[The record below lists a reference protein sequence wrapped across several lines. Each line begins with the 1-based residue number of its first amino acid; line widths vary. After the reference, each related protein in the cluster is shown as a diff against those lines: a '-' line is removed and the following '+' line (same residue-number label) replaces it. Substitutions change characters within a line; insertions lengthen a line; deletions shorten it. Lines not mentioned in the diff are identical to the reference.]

1 VPVKFSK
8 PPDKK
13 PVNKKNQRLLFLPA
27 TGYRNNN
34 DGTLYN
40 AGENGNYWSS
50 TQNDSN
56 NAYNLNFNEWN
67 ADWNNNNRS
76 FGFSV
81 RAVAELSVNRFFLV
95 ETRHAASLHFFTQNK
110 IMERQQL
117 LEDLLA
123 AYYEARK
130 NKRNT
135 INQLRFE
142 FNQEHEITGLC
153 DEILTHTYKIR
164 PSICFVVDK
173 PVKREILAADFR
185 DRVVHHLIFNYIN
198 PILDT
203 QFITDS
209 YSCRKGKGTHYGIKR
224 VAGFVRECSKNYSE
238 DCYILKLDISG
249 YFMSINKHKLWGK
262 LQTMLQEAPPDLP
275 SGEEKEERIPNVG
288 VDCTSFPPE
297 GGLRGAFDLVHYLLE
312 KVIWNDPREGCIVK
326 GKPADWD
333 GLPPSKS
340 LFHAAPDCGLPI
352 GNLTSQ
358 LFSNVY
364 LHDFDCFVKNELQ
377 VKKIF

>member
-1 VPVKFSK
+1 M
-8 PPDKK
+8 
-13 PVNKKNQRLLFLPA
+13 LFLPA